1 MLAKIG
7 FCVSLII
14 GAVAVHAA
22 ENAQESD
29 LPNESEIR
37 NLLAERIEALG
48 GEQGGVGMVIGVI
61 APEGRHII
69 SAGRRSSAHSRAPN
83 GDTVFEIGSI
93 TKAFTALLLAD
104 MAVKNDLALNDPV
117 AKYLPAEFN
126 VPIRNGKTI
135 SLLDLATHTS
145 GLPFMPNESTTFSD
159 SGAANY
165 SVTDLRHF
173 IANCEL
179 RSDIGEKW
187 EYSNVGYW
195 LLGEGLAGRAGVD
208 YETLLQQRVIAPLG
222 LMNTAF
228 ALSPKMKTNFAPGHD
243 AVLQP
248 SPPMSTL
255 TIYSIMP
262 AAGGLYST
270 ANDLLKLLAV
280 AMDYEHSSLS
290 AATHLTQTT
299 HRPISS
305 NRSAQGLGWTII
317 HEKNAELIVHDGGT
331 LGYASSIAWDP
342 AKRVGVVVLSNQ
354 VTNVGD
360 IARHLLR
367 PSFPLE
373 KPTATKRTEIT
384 LDRATLDAYVGN
396 YEAGGEG
403 IFQVFREG
411 DSLAIRAPAE
421 WGLPK
426 FRLHPENRQN
436 FFVTELPMRV
446 AFHFESDGSVKKILV
461 YPPRGQRPIQAVRI
475 TNPRQPSDP
484 TNRAQNEFRAQ
495 RRFRQAVTCRVS
507 PVLKIRCAAR
517 EEFLYS

>member
-1 MLAKIG
+1 MAQRIG
-7 FCVSLII
+7 HWICVWLIVSL
-14 GAVAVHAA
+14 AA
-22 ENAQESD
+22 ICARQNSAD
-29 LPNESEIR
+29 LLNDSEIHG
-37 NLLAERIEALG
+37 LVAERIKALG
-48 GEQGGVGMVIGVI
+48 GDQSGVGIVVGVI
-61 APEGRHII
+61 SPDGRKII
-69 SAGRRSSAHSRAPN
+69 SAGRLSSNDPRAPD

-117 AKYLPAEFN
+117 AKYLPAEFK

-228 ALSPKMKTNFAPGHD
+228 ALSPKMKTNFPPGHN

-270 ANDLLKLLAV
+270 VNDLLKLLAV

-299 HRPISS
+299 NRPISS
-305 NRSAQGLGWTII
+305 NGSEQGLGWTII

-331 LGYASSIAWDP
+331 LGYASSIAWDT

-384 LDRATLDAYVGN
+384 LDRATLDAYVGD
-396 YEAGGEG
+396 YKATGEG
-403 IFQVFREG
+403 
-411 DSLAIRAPAE
+411 
-421 WGLPK
+421 
-426 FRLHPENRQN
+426 
-436 FFVTELPMRV
+436 M
-446 AFHFESDGSVKKILV
+446 FEV
-461 YPPRGQRPIQAVRI
+461 
-475 TNPRQPSDP
+475 
-484 TNRAQNEFRAQ
+484 
-495 RRFRQAVTCRVS
+495 
-507 PVLKIRCAAR
+507 
-517 EEFLYS
+517 